1 MDFLVRWLVVGRMK
15 RPSVAHRRSE
25 VARMFREGHRR
36 AAIAQALGVPS
47 PVVSADLAHL
57 GLRQKPRRPLADQH
71 VLVGRLLEEGDNGPA
86 IAKRLGVTRQAV
98 HAYLQARGLLPTQR
112 RTP

>member
-1 MDFLVRWLVVGRMK
+1 MK
-15 RPSVAHRRSE
+15 QPSVAHRRSK

-47 PVVSADLAHL
+47 PVVSADLALL
-57 GLRQKPRRPLADQH
+57 GLRQKPRQPLADQH
-71 VLVGRLLEEGDNGPA
+71 GFVVRLLEEGSNCPA

-98 HAYLQARGLLPTQR
+98 HAYLQAHGLLPTQR
-112 RTP
+112 RMP

>member
-1 MDFLVRWLVVGRMK
+1 MK

-25 VARMFREGHRR
+25 VARMVREGHRR

-71 VLVGRLLEEGDNGPA
+71 ALVVRLLEQGSNGPA

-98 HAYLQARGLLPTQR
+98 HAYLQAHGLLRTQR
-112 RTP
+112 RIP